1 MCQLSN
7 AITVV
12 DEAENGA
19 QLLDLLKGESVDLVL
34 LDLNMPG
41 MGGMELLSIVHE
53 RYPDL
58 PVLVL
63 SMHNEPQIVTRAIKS
78 GASGYLTKDSEPE
91 TLLDAI
97 RKVAGGGRFID
108 PKLAERM
115 VFDLGLR
122 DQPKAKVKLSEREL
136 QILRLLGSGK
146 SVTDIANELFIS
158 NKTVSTHKIR
168 LMEKLNLKNTVDL
181 IRYCDNEGFNL

>member
-12 DEAENGA
+12 DEAENGV
-19 QLLDLLKGESVDLVL
+19 QLLDLLKGENVDLVL